1 MERSGNRMRV
11 LIAGGGV
18 AALEALIA
26 LRDLAAE
33 RVDITLLAPDEEFV
47 YRPHAVA
54 QPFARGDIQRV
65 PLPQVAADFGAELIQ
80 DSLAAVWP
88 QARMARLG
96 NGAELG
102 YDRLLVALGAR
113 RERVFDHATTFA
125 GPDDTEAVRG
135 VLESIASG
143 ESTRIA
149 FVVPSGTSWSL
160 PLYEL
165 ALMTAKRARELG
177 ASARITFVTPEERP
191 LAVFGPSVAT
201 EVQAMLDGAE
211 IRTVCSAIAEVPAE
225 GLVVV
230 RPAHDEIACDRIIAL
245 PRLRGIPIRSLPH
258 DADGFLPIDA
268 HARVRDVEAVFAAGD
283 GTDFPVKQGGIAC
296 QQADVAAETIARAAG
311 APVEPRSFRPVL
323 RGHLITGAD
332 PRFLRAD
339 LAGREGDA
347 GATSERP
354 LWWPPSKISGR
365 YLAPYLSE
373 SSIPV

>member
-1 MERSGNRMRV
+1 MRV

-33 RVDITLLAPDEEFV
+33 RVEITMLAPDEHFV

-65 PLPQVAADFGAELIQ
+65 QLAQVAADFGAELIQ

-88 QARMARLG
+88 QARVVKLG
-96 NGAELG
+96 IGAEVG

-125 GPDDTEAVRG
+125 GPDDAEAVRD
-135 VLESIASG
+135 VLESIANG

-201 EVQAMLDGAE
+201 EVQAMLDAAE

-230 RPAHDEIACDRIIAL
+230 RPAHEEIECDRIVAL
-245 PRLRGIPIRSLPH
+245 PRLRGIPIKSLPH

-296 QQADVAAETIARAAG
+296 QQADAAAETIARAAG

-323 RGHLITGAD
+323 RGHLITGAE
-332 PRFLRAD
+332 PRFLRTD

-347 GATSERP
+347 AATSDRP

>member
-1 MERSGNRMRV
+1 MRV

-26 LRDLAAE
+26 LRDLAAD
-33 RVDITLLAPDEEFV
+33 RVRITLVAPDDDFV
-47 YRPHAVA
+47 YRPQAVA
-54 QPFARGDIQRV
+54 QPFARGDVQRV
-65 PLPQVAADFGAELIQ
+65 PLGRVAADFRAELVQ

-88 QARMARLG
+88 KARVARLG
-96 NGAELG
+96 GGVEIG

-125 GPDDTEAVRG
+125 GPDDAEAVSD
-135 VLESIASG
+135 VLESIAGG
-143 ESTRIA
+143 ESSRIA

-177 ASARITFVTPEERP
+177 APLRVTFVTPEERP
-191 LAVFGPSVAT
+191 LAVFGPSVASD
-201 EVQAMLDGAE
+201 VKAMLDAAE
-211 IRTVCSAIAEVPAE
+211 IRTICSAVAEVPAE

-230 RPAHDEIACDRIIAL
+230 RPAHEEIECDRIVAL
-245 PRLRGIPIRSLPH
+245 PKLRGIPIRSLPH

-268 HARVRDVEAVFAAGD
+268 HGRVRGVEAVFAAGD

-296 QQADVAAETIARAAG
+296 QQADAAAETIAKAAG

-323 RGHLITGAD
+323 RGHLLTGAA
-332 PRFLRAD
+332 PRFLRTD
-339 LAGREGDA
+339 LAGREGDSS
-347 GATSERP
+347 GTSDQP

-365 YLAPYLSE
+365 YIAPYLSD